1 MARPGDRALALALA
15 ALTAEA
21 GRLILEIAK
30 AGAEGRLKGD
40 GSPVTLCDER
50 AEEFLLEGL
59 AGLLPGVPV
68 VAEESASRG
77 VVPAAASDFL
87 LVDPLDGT
95 KEFIAGRDC
104 YTVNVGLIAAGEPV
118 AGALHAPAQGRSWA
132 GAADAGAWGARH
144 DLGAIPAAASFFP
157 IATRPP
163 AVPPVALT
171 SHSHMEAESLAFLD
185 RIGAGER
192 RPVGSSLKFAEIA
205 EGLADVYPRFG
216 PTMEW
221 DTAAGH
227 AVLAAAGGVVLT
239 PGGQPFR
246 YGHAE
251 RGYRNGPF
259 VAWGRDPGPDSP
271 VG

>member
-1 MARPGDRALALALA
+1 MARPGERALALALA

-21 GRLILEIAK
+21 GRLILEIAR
-30 AGAEGRLKGD
+30 AGTEGRLKED
-40 GSPVTLCDER
+40 GSPVTICDER
-50 AEEFLLEGL
+50 AEAFLLEAL
-59 AGLLPGVPV
+59 AKLLPGVPI

-77 VVPAAASDFL
+77 ALPTMAGEFV

-95 KEFIAGRDC
+95 REFIAGRDC
-104 YTVNVGLIAAGEPV
+104 YTVNIGLVAAGEPV

-132 GAADAGAWGARH
+132 GATGVGAWAAGH
-144 DLGAIPAAASFFP
+144 ELGAIPAAASFFP

-171 SHSHMEAESLAFLD
+171 SHSHIEAESLAFLD

-205 EGLADVYPRFG
+205 EGRADVYPRFG

-239 PGGQPFR
+239 PEGAPFR
-246 YGHAE
+246 YGPGE
-251 RGYRNGPF
+251 RGNRNGPF
-259 VAWGRDPGPDSP
+259 VAWGRSP
-271 VG
+271 PA